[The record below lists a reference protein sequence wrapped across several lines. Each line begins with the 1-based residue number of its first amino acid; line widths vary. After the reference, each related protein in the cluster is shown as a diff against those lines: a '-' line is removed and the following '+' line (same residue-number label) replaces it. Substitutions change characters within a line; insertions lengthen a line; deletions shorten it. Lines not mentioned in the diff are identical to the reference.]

1 MVTVDA
7 HEVIVYTVVVKTI
20 NVVRKVAELVAAAL
34 DGVSVALREV
44 TMLRVIEVKNVVVE
58 VSEEL
63 IKHEHAEEISDGEFI
78 H

>member
-20 NVVRKVAELVAAAL
+20 NVVRKVVELVAAAL

-44 TMLRVIEVKNVVVE
+44 TML
-58 VSEEL
+58 
-63 IKHEHAEEISDGEFI
+63 
-78 H
+78 

>member
-1 MVTVDA
+1 
-7 HEVIVYTVVVKTI
+7 VVE
-20 NVVRKVAELVAAAL
+20 RVAAAL

>member
-1 MVTVDA
+1 MDA
-7 HEVIVYTVVVKTI
+7 HEVIVYTVVVKTV
-20 NVVRKVAELVAAAL
+20 NVVREVVELVAAAL

-44 TMLRVIEVKNVVVE
+44 TMLGIIEVDNVVVE
-58 VSEEL
+58 VSGEP